1 MLLRYFQ
8 CLSEVIKR
16 PFRRVFLLVAG
27 LIFFYQ
33 HDKKAGCLHQGVGGL
48 GPFTHTP
55 CKTLAPM
62 TMNTNS
68 GLALLHHVIT
78 ALQGLYETACW
89 HKEQKSKREKAQNEF
104 QKLPC
109 TQSTTTRWLAVSSIS
124 SQPRFQYNLIWSRP
138 LKVVSE
144 RTKTSVFRLE
154 IDANRLLDAT
164 QRATFPH

>member
-16 PFRRVFLLVAG
+16 PFSREGSFLWRARN
-27 LIFFYQ
+27 FFYQ
-33 HDKKAGCLHQGVGGL
+33 HDQKAGCLQQGVDGL

-62 TMNTNS
+62 TMYTNS

-89 HKEQKSKREKAQNEF
+89 HKEPSEF

-109 TQSTTTRWLAVSSIS
+109 TQSTTTRSLAVSSIS
-124 SQPRFQYNLIWSRP
+124 SQPRFQYNLIWSRT

-144 RTKTSVFRLE
+144 RTKTRVFRLE
-154 IDANRLLDAT
+154 IDANRLLDGT